1 MSVSGT
7 PEPET
12 SLLSEASLTVSRL
25 HGRLLAAHDRMA
37 RASGL
42 TAARWQVLETVTE
55 QPRTVSETARRLG
68 TRRQSV
74 QRIADTLVETGFAE
88 YLPNPAHNRARLLT
102 PTEDG
107 RKAVRGPDPERTRMA
122 EALLTEL
129 GEKELRR
136 TLARL
141 EDLSEAVAR
150 WERR

>member
-7 PEPET
+7 PGPEA
-12 SLLSEASLTVSRL
+12 SLLGETSLTVSRL

-37 RASGL
+37 RTSGL
-42 TAARWQVLETVTE
+42 TAARWQILETVAE
-55 QPRTVSETARRLG
+55 RPRTVSETARHLG

-74 QRIADTLVETGFAE
+74 QRIADTLVDAELAE
-88 YLPNPAHNRARLLT
+88 YLPNPAHSRARLLT
-102 PTEDG
+102 PTEEG
-107 RKAVRGPDPERTRMA
+107 HEALRGPGPERTRMA

-129 GEKELRR
+129 GEDELRH

-141 EDLSEAVAR
+141 EALSDAVAR